1 MGLIRRTFGLMAICV
16 VVLLAF
22 AGGWVVGFVRVG
34 AAYDTAALTDVER
47 QFAERMRDVSLVGTF
62 TFFGRETRGQ
72 DGRGGPR
79 SDRYD
84 ISSVEKVG
92 ENLWR
97 FNAGMECCGVK
108 GNIPIVIPMRF
119 VGDTP
124 MIMMTDTEIPG
135 VGTFT
140 VRLFFYGDTY
150 SGTWWHGKV
159 GGHMSGR
166 IEERTAVA
174 TETK

>member
-1 MGLIRRTFGLMAICV
+1 MGLIRRTLGFMAV
-16 VVLLAF
+16 AVLLVLAF
-22 AGGWVVGFVRVG
+22 AGGWIVGFVRVG
-34 AAYDTAALTDVER
+34 AAYDTASLTDVER
-47 QFAERMRDVSLVGTF
+47 QFRERMRDVSLIGTF
-62 TFFGRETRGQ
+62 TVVGRETRNPE
-72 DGRGGPR
+72 GRGGPR
-79 SDRYD
+79 VDRYD

-97 FNAGMECCGVK
+97 FNAGMGCCGVK
-108 GNIPIVIPMRF
+108 GQIPIVVPMRF

-150 SGTWWHGKV
+150 SGTWQHGNV
-159 GGHMSGR
+159 IGHMSGR
-166 IEERTAVA
+166 IAKHA
-174 TETK
+174 L